1 MILDMILDSINLEL
15 NIKIEDYLN
24 DNIIVEDENVFNK
37 LSSLEYIK
45 KNFYKFEIII
55 CDGMDVLPK
64 IAMNVTPYN
73 VDVADPIAYTFSVH
87 APKMDLDYLRH
98 KLYIPV
104 NILVDMMV

>member
-1 MILDMILDSINLEL
+1 MDQRLWCIIYKPSIYFL

-55 CDGMDVLPK
+55 CDGMDVSYVEHLH
-64 IAMNVTPYN
+64 IHR
-73 VDVADPIAYTFSVH
+73 VH
-87 APKMDLDYLRH
+87 RH
-98 KLYIPV
+98 TSHMHYCYHI
-104 NILVDMMV
+104 